1 MLGCDGAGARSQRE
15 PCDMLDCMVMYYTLD
30 IASHVPTVEVLGGL
44 STAVPP
50 SDRGPVALLLG
61 YLRV

>member
-1 MLGCDGAGARSQRE
+1 
-15 PCDMLDCMVMYYTLD
+15 MLDCMVMYYTLD